1 MTHPFCFFYAKMIRF
16 KYSQP
21 LLLSILLLFNS
32 VSAIDFVFNGF
43 NSSDVLLF
51 SDATID
57 SRVLSLT
64 HHQTFSI
71 GRALYRERIPTK
83 HPNSSYVYPFS
94 TSFIFSMAPFEDT
107 LPGHG
112 LVFIFTPVTGIQGTS
127 SAQNLGL
134 FNLTNNGNPSN
145 HVFGVEFDVFM
156 NQEFEDMNANHV
168 GIDLNSLKSFVS
180 HDAGYWP
187 DDRKSEGDESFQES
201 MLNDGENYQ
210 VWIDYEDS
218 FINVTMAPVG
228 MKRPSRPLL
237 NVSLNLSEVF
247 VDEMFVGFTSATGQL
262 VQSHKILA
270 WSFSNT
276 NFSLSEELITT
287 GLPSFVLPKRSI
299 FQSKGF
305 VAGFTVGIFFI
316 ICLLVILA
324 MFLIQRK
331 RRRAR
336 KREEMEDWE
345 LEYWPHRMAYEEI
358 EASTKGFSQEN
369 VIGVGGNGKVYKGVL
384 RGGAE
389 IAVKRISHENDGMR
403 EFLAEISSLGRLKQR
418 NLVGLR
424 GWCKKDMGNFLLV
437 YDYMENGSLDKR
449 VFDCDESKM
458 LNCEDR
464 IKIIKDVAFA
474 VLYLHEGWEAK
485 VVHRDIKASNVL
497 LDKDMNGRLGDF
509 GLARMQSHGQVSST
523 TKLVGTVGYMAP
535 EVIRTGRASTQ
546 TDVYMFG
553 ILILEV
559 MCGRRPLEEGKPP
572 LVEWVWQ
579 LMVHGQLVHAL
590 DERLRSKGEFSVQ
603 EVERVLN
610 LGLLCAYPEPKARPT
625 MRQVVNILEGKN
637 EGEGSEIENLDT
649 YLLQQLKSR
658 DILSEY
664 SQYFSYASHPT
675 FEDIRHLS
683 SMSLTWSKSIV
694 EGR

>member
-1 MTHPFCFFYAKMIRF
+1 M
-16 KYSQP
+16 
-21 LLLSILLLFNS
+21 
-32 VSAIDFVFNGF
+32 
-43 NSSDVLLF
+43 
-51 SDATID
+51 
-57 SRVLSLT
+57 
-64 HHQTFSI
+64 
-71 GRALYRERIPTK
+71 
-83 HPNSSYVYPFS
+83 
-94 TSFIFSMAPFEDT
+94 
-107 LPGHG
+107 
-112 LVFIFTPVTGIQGTS
+112 
-127 SAQNLGL
+127 
-134 FNLTNNGNPSN
+134 
-145 HVFGVEFDVFM
+145 FGVEFDVFM
-156 NQEFEDMNANHV
+156 NQEFEDIDDNHV
-168 GIDLNSLKSFVS
+168 GIDINSLTSIAS

-187 DDRKSEGDESFQES
+187 DDRKTDEKKSFKELK
-201 MLNDGENYQ
+201 LNDGENYR

-218 FINVTMAPVG
+218 LINVTMAPVG

-276 NFSLSEELITT
+276 NFSLSEELITA
-287 GLPSFVLPKRSI
+287 GLPSFVLPKDSI
-299 FQSKGF
+299 FKSKRF
-305 VAGFTVGIFFI
+305 VAGLTVGVFFI
-316 ICLLVILA
+316 VCLFVLLA
-324 MFLIQRK
+324 LFLIQRK
-331 RRRAR
+331 RRMAR
-336 KREEMEDWE
+336 KRMEMEDWE
-345 LEYWPHRMAYEEI
+345 LEYWPHRMTYEEI
-358 EASTKGFSQEN
+358 EAATKGFCEEN

-389 IAVKRISHENDGMR
+389 IAVKRISHENDGVR

-424 GWCKKDMGNFLLV
+424 GWCKKDLGNFLLV
-437 YDYMENGSLDKR
+437 YDYMEHGSLDKR

-458 LNCEDR
+458 LNCEER
-464 IKIIKDVAFA
+464 IRIIKDVAFA

-485 VVHRDIKASNVL
+485 VLHRDIKASNVL

-509 GLARMQSHGQVSST
+509 GLARMHSHGQVAST

-535 EVIRTGRASTQ
+535 EVIRTGRASTH

-553 ILILEV
+553 IMILEV
-559 MCGRRPLEEGKPP
+559 MCGRRPVEEGKPP

-579 LMVHGQLVHAL
+579 LMVQGQLVNAL
-590 DERLRSKGEFSVQ
+590 DERLRAKGEFNRQ
-603 EVERVLN
+603 EVERELH

-637 EGEGSEIENLDT
+637 EGEESENENMDT
-649 YLLQQLKSR
+649 YLLQRLKSR

-664 SQYFSYASHPT
+664 SQYFSYSTHPT
-675 FEDIRHLS
+675 FEDIRQSNTS
-683 SMSLTWSKSIV
+683 SISLTWSNSIV